1 MARRDRYSIYRFHV
15 FEQREGDGVPE
26 PYKIMIV
33 DDDPNICE
41 IVEAYCEREG
51 FLSACSYNGSD
62 AMKLLGTFEPN
73 LIVLDVMLANE
84 SGIDWCKHA
93 RSCTNA
99 PIVFLSS
106 REEDEVKISALSDG
120 GDDYVTKPFSPGVL
134 MAKIKAHLRRV
145 SVGRKEQLL
154 ELPGLTLDYYT
165 QSVVIRGGNVY
176 LSKKEFGLL
185 SYMAQNVNR
194 AVSVDAL
201 FQLIW
206 GVESLEDTRTVAV
219 HISNLRKKI
228 EVDPADP
235 EVIITVRGTGYMMAA
250 PAAVQTRT

>member
-1 MARRDRYSIYRFHV
+1 MAGLH
-15 FEQREGDGVPE
+15 
-26 PYKIMIV
+26 KIMIV
-33 DDDPNICE
+33 DDDPHICE
-41 IVEAYCEREG
+41 IVQVYCEREG
-51 FLSACSYNGSD
+51 FISSYCHSGAV
-62 AMKLLGTFEPN
+62 AMKLLASFEPD

-84 SGIDWCKHA
+84 NGIDWCRNV
-93 RSCTNA
+93 RSYTNA

-145 SVGRKEQLL
+145 STGSKEQLL
-154 ELPGLTLDYYT
+154 ELPGLTLDFYA
-165 QSVVIRGGNVY
+165 QSVIMESEAIF

-194 AVSVDAL
+194 VVSVDAL

-206 GVESLEDTRTVAV
+206 GTDSLEDTRTVAV

-228 EVDPADP
+228 EADPANP
-235 EVIITVRGTGYMMAA
+235 ERIVTIRGTGYMLVARGA
-250 PAAVQTRT
+250 

>member
-1 MARRDRYSIYRFHV
+1 MK
-15 FEQREGDGVPE
+15 EGDGVAGAH
-26 PYKIMIV
+26 KIMIV

-41 IVEAYCEREG
+41 IVQAYCEREG
-51 FLSACSYNGSD
+51 FISTYSHSGTE
-62 AMKLLGTFEPN
+62 AMKQLASFEPD

-84 SGIDWCKHA
+84 NGIDWCRNA
-93 RSCTNA
+93 RSYTNA

-145 SVGRKEQLL
+145 STGRREQLL
-154 ELPGLTLDYYT
+154 ELPGLTLDFYA
-165 QSVVIRGGNVY
+165 QSVNMGSETIL
-176 LSKKEFGLL
+176 LSKKEFSLL
-185 SYMAQNVNR
+185 SYMAQNVNC

-206 GVESLEDTRTVAV
+206 GMESLEDTRTVAV

-228 EVDPADP
+228 EADPAHP
-235 EVIITVRGTGYMMAA
+235 ERIVTVRGTGYMLVVRSAL
-250 PAAVQTRT
+250 QL

>member
-1 MARRDRYSIYRFHV
+1 MLFISFPYTR
-15 FEQREGDGVPE
+15 EEEGDDMLDTQ
-26 PYKIMIV
+26 KIMIV
-33 DDDPNICE
+33 DDDPHICE
-41 IVEAYCEREG
+41 IVQAYCEREG
-51 FLSACSYNGSD
+51 FISSYSHSGTE
-62 AMKLLGTFEPN
+62 AMQLLASFEPD

-84 SGIDWCKHA
+84 NGIDWCRNA
-93 RSCTNA
+93 RTYTNA

-145 SVGRKEQLL
+145 STGRKEQLL
-154 ELPGLTLDYYT
+154 ELPGLTLDFYT
-165 QSVVIRGGNVY
+165 QSVIMGSETIF
-176 LSKKEFGLL
+176 LSKKEFSLL

-194 AVSVDAL
+194 AVTVDAL

-206 GVESLEDTRTVAV
+206 GTESLEDTRTVAV

-228 EVDPADP
+228 EADPANP
-235 EVIITVRGTGYMMAA
+235 ERIITVRGTGYMLVARSTLQA
-250 PAAVQTRT
+250 RT

>member
-1 MARRDRYSIYRFHV
+1 MVNAH
-15 FEQREGDGVPE
+15 
-26 PYKIMIV
+26 KILIV
-33 DDDPNICE
+33 DDDPHICE
-41 IVEAYCEREG
+41 IVQAYCERDG
-51 FLSACSYNGSD
+51 FITSYCHSGTE
-62 AMKLLGTFEPN
+62 AIKLLASFEPD

-84 SGIDWCKHA
+84 NGIDWCRNA
-93 RSCTNA
+93 RVYTNV

-145 SVGRKEQLL
+145 STGRREQLL
-154 ELPGLTLDYYT
+154 ELPGLTLDFYA
-165 QSVVIRGGNVY
+165 QSVIIGSETIF

-206 GVESLEDTRTVAV
+206 GTESLEDTRTVAV

-228 EVDPADP
+228 EANPVNP
-235 EVIITVRGTGYMMAA
+235 ERIVTIRGGGYMLVARSTMLN
-250 PAAVQTRT
+250 